1 MVLLQQMGILFV
13 YMMIGYVACKKEYFD
28 QEFGKKLSW
37 LVVNVANPMLAISAV
52 VNNEEQI
59 AKKDFYVTVLLAI
72 CFYAFF
78 LILAQILPRLIGV
91 QKSDIGVYKMMTTFN
106 NIGFMGFPVIA
117 AAYGN
122 GALIYAVPFS
132 IMFNILCYTW
142 GIQTLCGGGE
152 KGNWKRII
160 NIGTISGII
169 SIVLFFMQ
177 IPVPK
182 MICSLSAGLSNL
194 TGPLSMLVIGI
205 SIAAMELK
213 DLFTDVKL
221 LKFALIKLLA
231 VPVAAMLLVC
241 QVIDNRLICEVFLV
255 MMATPAASM
264 CAMLS
269 QQYGGDYELA
279 AKGVALT
286 TILSVV
292 TMPIVS
298 EIVFHIAVYVGQT
311 YIPDFLDICFMV

>member
-28 QEFGKKLSW
+28 QEFGKKLSC

-298 EIVFHIAVYVGQT
+298 EIVFHIAV
-311 YIPDFLDICFMV
+311 

>member
-117 AAYGN
+117 AAYGS

-298 EIVFHIAVYVGQT
+298 EIVFHIAV
-311 YIPDFLDICFMV
+311 

>member
-152 KGNWKRII
+152 KGNWKRIV
-160 NIGTISGII
+160 NTGTISGII

-221 LKFALIKLLA
+221 LKFAFIKLLV

-241 QVIDNRLICEVFLV
+241 RVIDNQLICEVFLV

-269 QQYGGDYELA
+269 QQYGGNYELA

-298 EIVFHIAVYVGQT
+298 EIV
-311 YIPDFLDICFMV
+311 CFMIQ

>member
-182 MICSLSAGLSNL
+182 IICSLSAGLSNL

-298 EIVFHIAVYVGQT
+298 EIVFHFAV
-311 YIPDFLDICFMV
+311 

>member
-1 MVLLQQMGILFV
+1 MVLLQQMGFLFV

-152 KGNWKRII
+152 KENWKRII

-298 EIVFHIAVYVGQT
+298 EIVVHIAV
-311 YIPDFLDICFMV
+311 

>member
-91 QKSDIGVYKMMTTFN
+91 QNSDIGVYKMMTTFN

-298 EIVFHIAVYVGQT
+298 EIIFHIAV
-311 YIPDFLDICFMV
+311 

>member
-177 IPVPK
+177 IPVPT

-298 EIVFHIAVYVGQT
+298 EIVFHISV
-311 YIPDFLDICFMV
+311 

>member
-221 LKFALIKLLA
+221 LKFALIKLLT

-298 EIVFHIAVYVGQT
+298 EIVFHIAV
-311 YIPDFLDICFMV
+311 

>member
-152 KGNWKRII
+152 KGNWKRIV

-213 DLFTDVKL
+213 DLFADVKL
-221 LKFALIKLLA
+221 LKFAFVKLLV

-241 QVIDNRLICEVFLV
+241 QVIDNQLICEVFLV

-269 QQYGGDYELA
+269 QQYGGNYELA

-298 EIVFHIAVYVGQT
+298 EIVFHIAV
-311 YIPDFLDICFMV
+311 

>member
-59 AKKDFYVTVLLAI
+59 AKKDFYVTILLAI

-117 AAYGN
+117 AAYGK

-298 EIVFHIAVYVGQT
+298 EIVFHIAV
-311 YIPDFLDICFMV
+311 

>member
-13 YMMIGYVACKKEYFD
+13 YMMIGYVACKKESFD

-298 EIVFHIAVYVGQT
+298 EIVFHIAV
-311 YIPDFLDICFMV
+311 

>member
-91 QKSDIGVYKMMTTFN
+91 HKSDIGVYKMMTTFN

-298 EIVFHIAVYVGQT
+298 EIVFHIAV
-311 YIPDFLDICFMV
+311 

>member
-59 AKKDFYVTVLLAI
+59 EKKDFYVTVLLAI

-298 EIVFHIAVYVGQT
+298 EIVFHIAV
-311 YIPDFLDICFMV
+311 

>member
-91 QKSDIGVYKMMTTFN
+91 QNSDIGVYKMMTTFN

-221 LKFALIKLLA
+221 LKFAFVKLLV
-231 VPVAAMLLVC
+231 VPVAVMLLVC
-241 QVIDNRLICEVFLV
+241 QVIDNQLICEVFLV

-286 TILSVV
+286 TILSVI

-298 EIVFHIAVYVGQT
+298 EIVY
-311 YIPDFLDICFMV
+311 FMIQ

>member
-59 AKKDFYVTVLLAI
+59 AKKDFYVTILLAI

-298 EIVFHIAVYVGQT
+298 EIVFQS
-311 YIPDFLDICFMV
+311 L

>member
-1 MVLLQQMGILFV
+1 
-13 YMMIGYVACKKEYFD
+13 
-28 QEFGKKLSW
+28 
-37 LVVNVANPMLAISAV
+37 
-52 VNNEEQI
+52 
-59 AKKDFYVTVLLAI
+59 
-72 CFYAFF
+72 
-78 LILAQILPRLIGV
+78 
-91 QKSDIGVYKMMTTFN
+91 
-106 NIGFMGFPVIA
+106 MGFPVIA

-241 QVIDNRLICEVFLV
+241 QVIDNRLICEIFLV

-269 QQYGGDYELA
+269 QQYGGDYELS

-298 EIVFHIAVYVGQT
+298 EIVFHIAV
-311 YIPDFLDICFMV
+311 

>member
-152 KGNWKRII
+152 KGNWKRIV

-221 LKFALIKLLA
+221 LKFAFIKLLV

-241 QVIDNRLICEVFLV
+241 QVIDNQLICEVFLV

-269 QQYGGDYELA
+269 QQYGGNYELA

-298 EIVFHIAVYVGQT
+298 EIV
-311 YIPDFLDICFMV
+311 CFMIQ

>member
-59 AKKDFYVTVLLAI
+59 AKKDFYVTILLAI

-231 VPVAAMLLVC
+231 VSVAAMLLVC

-264 CAMLS
+264 CAILS

-298 EIVFHIAVYVGQT
+298 EIVFHIAV
-311 YIPDFLDICFMV
+311 

>member
-59 AKKDFYVTVLLAI
+59 TKKDFYVTVLLAI

-298 EIVFHIAVYVGQT
+298 EIVFHIAV
-311 YIPDFLDICFMV
+311 

>member
-28 QEFGKKLSW
+28 QEFGKKLSG
-37 LVVNVANPMLAISAV
+37 LVVNVANPTLAISAV

-298 EIVFHIAVYVGQT
+298 EIVFHIAV
-311 YIPDFLDICFMV
+311 

>member
-78 LILAQILPRLIGV
+78 LILAQIMSRLIGV

-298 EIVFHIAVYVGQT
+298 EIVFHIAV
-311 YIPDFLDICFMV
+311 

>member
-91 QKSDIGVYKMMTTFN
+91 QNSDIGVYKMMTTFN

-286 TILSVV
+286 TILSVI

-298 EIVFHIAVYVGQT
+298 EIVY
-311 YIPDFLDICFMV
+311 FMIQ

>member
-52 VNNEEQI
+52 VNHEEQI

-122 GALIYAVPFS
+122 GALIYAVPFF

-298 EIVFHIAVYVGQT
+298 EIVFHIAV
-311 YIPDFLDICFMV
+311 

>member
-241 QVIDNRLICEVFLV
+241 QIIDNRLICEVFLV
-255 MMATPAASM
+255 MMATPPASM

-298 EIVFHIAVYVGQT
+298 EIVFHIAV
-311 YIPDFLDICFMV
+311 

>member
-152 KGNWKRII
+152 KGNWKRIV

-221 LKFALIKLLA
+221 LKFAFIKLLV

-269 QQYGGDYELA
+269 QQYGGNYELA

-298 EIVFHIAVYVGQT
+298 EIVFHIAV
-311 YIPDFLDICFMV
+311 

>member
-286 TILSVV
+286 TILFVV

-298 EIVFHIAVYVGQT
+298 EIVFHIAV
-311 YIPDFLDICFMV
+311 

>member
-241 QVIDNRLICEVFLV
+241 QVIDNWLICEVFLV

-298 EIVFHIAVYVGQT
+298 EIVFHIAV
-311 YIPDFLDICFMV
+311 

>member
-298 EIVFHIAVYVGQT
+298 EIVFHISV
-311 YIPDFLDICFMV
+311 

>member
-182 MICSLSAGLSNL
+182 MICSLSAGLGNL

-298 EIVFHIAVYVGQT
+298 EIVFHIAV
-311 YIPDFLDICFMV
+311 

>member
-160 NIGTISGII
+160 NIGTISGMI

-231 VPVAAMLLVC
+231 VPVAVMLLVC

-298 EIVFHIAVYVGQT
+298 EIVFHIAV
-311 YIPDFLDICFMV
+311 

>member
-13 YMMIGYVACKKEYFD
+13 YMMIGYVACKKEYLD

-241 QVIDNRLICEVFLV
+241 QIIDNRLICEVFLV

-298 EIVFHIAVYVGQT
+298 EIVFHIAV
-311 YIPDFLDICFMV
+311 

>member
-78 LILAQILPRLIGV
+78 LILAAILPRLIGV

-255 MMATPAASM
+255 MMATPAAKHVCNAVS
-264 CAMLS
+264 AVWRGL
-269 QQYGGDYELA
+269 ELA

-292 TMPIVS
+292 TMPNCI
-298 EIVFHIAVYVGQT
+298 
-311 YIPDFLDICFMV
+311 

>member
-37 LVVNVANPMLAISAV
+37 FVVNVANPMLAISAV

-298 EIVFHIAVYVGQT
+298 EIVFHIVV
-311 YIPDFLDICFMV
+311 

>member
-298 EIVFHIAVYVGQT
+298 KIVFHIAV
-311 YIPDFLDICFMV
+311 

>member
-106 NIGFMGFPVIA
+106 NIGFMGFPVIV

-255 MMATPAASM
+255 MMANTGSEHVCNA
-264 CAMLS
+264 
-269 QQYGGDYELA
+269 
-279 AKGVALT
+279 
-286 TILSVV
+286 
-292 TMPIVS
+292 VS
-298 EIVFHIAVYVGQT
+298 AVWRG
-311 YIPDFLDICFMV
+311 L

>member
-13 YMMIGYVACKKEYFD
+13 YMMIGYVACKKECFD

-52 VNNEEQI
+52 VNNESQI

-72 CFYAFF
+72 CFYTFF
-78 LILAQILPRLIGV
+78 LLLAQILPRLIGV
-91 QKSDIGVYKMMTTFN
+91 PKSDLGVYKMMSTFN

-132 IMFNILCYTW
+132 IMFNVLCYTW
-142 GIQTLCGGGE
+142 GIQTLCGGGG
-152 KGNWKRII
+152 KGQWKRII
-160 NIGTISGII
+160 NVGTISGII
-169 SIVLFFMQ
+169 SIILFFMQ

-182 MICSLSAGLSNL
+182 MIGSLTAGLSNL
-194 TGPLSMLVIGI
+194 TGPLSMMVIGI
-205 SIAAMELK
+205 SLAAMELK
-213 DLFTDVKL
+213 DLFTDVRL
-221 LKFALIKLLA
+221 LKFAFIKLLV
-231 VPVAAMLLVC
+231 VPVVVMLIVC
-241 QVIDNRLICEVFLV
+241 RVIDNQLICEVFLI

-279 AKGVALT
+279 ARGVALT

-292 TMPIVS
+292 TIPVVS
-298 EIVFHIAVYVGQT
+298 EIIFHIAV
-311 YIPDFLDICFMV
+311 

>member
-91 QKSDIGVYKMMTTFN
+91 QNSDIGVYKMMTTFN

-298 EIVFHIAVYVGQT
+298 EIVFQIAV
-311 YIPDFLDICFMV
+311 